1 MEVSKMIFKRR
12 TWSVILIS
20 VLCVGLWS
28 SPQANADSDSLEFT
42 DVPKSKPYANAVY
55 QLAERNMIGGY
66 KDGTFKPGAS
76 ITRGQAASIISKLL
90 NLDLKNVKDQGFKD
104 VSPNLWSYQAIS
116 AVAEKRIFGGYGDGR
131 FGPNDKITRAQ
142 MASILIKA
150 FKFNYY
156 THNYQA
162 TPFKDIE
169 LLKSHKDS
177 VLTLYK
183 LGIISGT
190 TPTTFSPNDPI
201 TRAQAAV
208 LITKTEL
215 VRSGTVSVKAYDYG
229 WSEFGGYNDYH
240 LHSTEPE
247 KDEDEIIQVIPNN
260 NTDNILQI
268 QIVPVKVGTQ
278 KLTLYSKKLDSNS
291 YEDFKKYYVHVSK
304 ENSQFKIKFEET
316 DDVVMTNVR
325 LNVTKD
331 SIKNISLATM
341 DGANIEDAAKFQ
353 QCNEYNDYKV
363 YCLPLTQPGEY
374 IATVEYD
381 NGAKVRYGVKAEH
394 IPSEFYFKTNSIEE
408 RPSVTVDL
416 REAKGDYSE
425 FKETEKGIVI
435 ITREG
440 NSDIFHIQGLKDGHT
455 VVNFPKSERKKGV
468 IDGLEIRTQIIGSI
482 INVEVIKLKYENRMH

>member
-1 MEVSKMIFKRR
+1 MIFKRR
-12 TWSVILIS
+12 KWSVFLIF
-20 VLCVGLWS
+20 VLCIGLL
-28 SPQANADSDSLEFT
+28 SPQANAESDSLKFS
-42 DVPKSKPYANAVY
+42 DVPKDKPYASAVY
-55 QLAERNMIGGY
+55 QLAERNIISGY
-66 KDGTFKPGAS
+66 KDGSFKPGAS

-90 NLDLKNVKDQGFKD
+90 KLDTRNVKDQGFKD

-116 AVAEKRIFGGYGDGR
+116 AVAEKGIFRGYGDGR

-142 MASILIKA
+142 MASIIIKA
-150 FKFNYY
+150 FEFNYY

-190 TPTTFSPNDPI
+190 TPSTFSPNDPI

-208 LITKTEL
+208 LITKTEI
-215 VRSGTVSVKAYDYG
+215 VSSGTLSVKANDYG

-260 NTDNILQI
+260 NTDKIWQM

-278 KLTLYSKKLDSNS
+278 KLTLYSKKIDWNR

-304 ENSQFKIKFEET
+304 ANGQFKIKFEET
-316 DDVVMTNVR
+316 DDVEMTNVR

-331 SIKNISLATM
+331 TIKNISLAKM
-341 DGANIEDAAKFQ
+341 DGTVIDKDTKFH
-353 QCNEYNDYKV
+353 QCNEYPDYKV
-363 YCLPLTQPGEY
+363 YCLPLTQAGDY
-374 IATVEYD
+374 IATVEY
-381 NGAKVRYGVKAEH
+381 NNSAKVRYGVKSEH
-394 IPSEFYFKTNSIEE
+394 VPSEFYFNTNSIKDL
-408 RPSVTVDL
+408 PSVKVDL
-416 REAKGDYSE
+416 RDAKGDFSE
-425 FKETEKGIVI
+425 FKETTKGIVK

-440 NSDIFHIQGLKDGHT
+440 NSDIFHIQGLKEGHM
-455 VVNFPKSERKKGV
+455 VVNFPKSERKRGV
-468 IDGLEIRTQIIGSI
+468 IDGLEIRVQIIGSI
-482 INVEVIKLKYENRMH
+482 VNVEVIKLKYENRMH